1 MRRSGKAI
9 FFLYPKVFFFV
20 SRCFKKKI
28 VMQNIV
34 KAGAGAAGTLLLMDG
49 IYLNVLPFRAVME
62 KVQQRPLKPKW
73 GSVVLCY
80 VLLITAVTYFGTR
93 LTVSQMALLGATVY
107 GVYELTNHATLDKWP
122 IWMVVVDTLWGAALF
137 AAGGAVVK
145 ALSLHKQHTKTG
157 AV

>member
-1 MRRSGKAI
+1 MA
-9 FFLYPKVFFFV
+9 
-20 SRCFKKKI
+20 
-28 VMQNIV
+28 NIV
-34 KAGAGAAGTLLLMDG
+34 KAGAGAAGTLLLMDAV
-49 IYLNVLPFRAVME
+49 YLNLLPFRAVME

-73 GSVVLCY
+73 VSVLFCY
-80 VLLITAVTYFGTR
+80 ALLISAVTYFGTR
-93 LTVSQMALLGATVY
+93 LTVGQMALLGATVY

-145 ALSLHKQHTKTG
+145 ALSSNKEHTMAE